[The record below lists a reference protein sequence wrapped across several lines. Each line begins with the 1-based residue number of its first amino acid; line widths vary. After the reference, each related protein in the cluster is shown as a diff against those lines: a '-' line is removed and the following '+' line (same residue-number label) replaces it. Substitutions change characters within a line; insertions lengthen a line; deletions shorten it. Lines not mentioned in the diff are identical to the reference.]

1 MYIKMEAG
9 KKEEEEEEEDYEG
22 SASAAHVGEGEF
34 LFETS

>member
-9 KKEEEEEEEDYEG
+9 KKEEEEEDYEG